1 VRGGPRLPP
10 QSRVRGGSLRRLSL
24 SLAARSRA
32 QSRAR
37 GTAPVGRRDLGD
49 QRTPERGVM
58 TQNRWIAWVRQL
70 RQRRHRAPSRGIG
83 STMTWLRRRE
93 PKILH
98 VTAITRRFAQTTIV
112 QVTAGAHV
120 TWSPRSRAHTV
131 VAHAAQRMVDRLI
144 HAVSAPREVHSLRQ
158 FRAGNERVGARGAF
172 PGNATA
178 GQLRAP
184 EVSASSEVAR
194 HVKPRIGTPAP
205 SRLRP
210 TAPIRDERVL
220 SAGALRRRQERMP
233 ADRPSLL
240 VRAERTGSRQQF
252 NEVPMQT
259 SGVARARAEQA
270 TWTSTAAANVDT
282 LTDEV
287 IRQIDR
293 RVIAQR
299 ERLGRV

>member
-70 RQRRHRAPSRGIG
+70 RQRRHRAPTRGVG
-83 STMTWLRRRE
+83 LAMTWLRRRE

-98 VTAITRRFAQTTIV
+98 VTALTRRFAQTTIV
-112 QVTAGAHV
+112 RVTAGACV
-120 TWSPRSRAHTV
+120 MWSQRSRTHVV
-131 VAHAAQRMVDRLI
+131 VAHAARRVVDRRI
-144 HAVSAPREVHSLRQ
+144 HEVSGPREGHSLRQ
-158 FRAGNERVGARGAF
+158 FRAGNGRVAARGEF
-172 PGNATA
+172 PGHATS
-178 GQLRAP
+178 GRLLSP
-184 EVSASSEVAR
+184 EVSASSEVGG
-194 HVKPRIGTPAP
+194 HVKPRIGTPVR
-205 SRLRP
+205 SRLRR
-210 TAPIRDERVL
+210 TAPVRDERVL
-220 SAGALRRRQERMP
+220 SARTLRRRQERMP

-252 NEVPMQT
+252 TDAPMHTSVVP
-259 SGVARARAEQA
+259 GARPEPA
-270 TWTSTAAANVDT
+270 WTSTPTANVDT